1 MNYLLYV
8 ISLVAV
14 YGILTAALNL
24 AVGYTGILSIAQAAF
39 MGIGAYAAGILLT
52 EWGLNFFY
60 ALPVG
65 MAVAGLAG
73 AALAWGTLRLKGE
86 YYVIASF
93 GFQVI
98 IYSIL
103 LNWISLTGGPF
114 GIREIPPPQALGF
127 AFAGP
132 LRYAIFTLGFL
143 AICVWVTWRLGES
156 PYGKVLRAIREDDAA
171 AASIGKNVNR
181 YKIVIFTVSA
191 VLASVGGAL
200 YACLI
205 TYIDPF
211 TFTIHESIFI
221 LALVIIGGSG
231 NVYGS
236 VVGAAVLISIPEMLR
251 FFDVPTTV
259 ASPIRE
265 ILYGALMII
274 FLRFRP
280 KGLLPERI
288 TRGGW
293 IDGPR

>member
-1 MNYLLYV
+1 MNYIIYV
-8 ISLVAV
+8 ISLIGI
-14 YGILTAALNL
+14 YGILTVSLNL
-24 AVGYTGILSIAQAAF
+24 SVGYTGILSLAQAAF
-39 MGIGAYAAGILLT
+39 MGIGAYASAILLT
-52 EWGLNFFY
+52 QWGFNFFST
-60 ALPVG
+60 LFVG
-65 MAVAGLAG
+65 MAIAGLVG
-73 AALAWGTLRLKGE
+73 WGLVWATLRLKGI

-98 IYSIL
+98 VYSIF
-103 LNWISLTGGPF
+103 LNWISLTQGPF
-114 GIREIPPPQALGF
+114 GIRQIPRPQAFGF
-127 AFAGP
+127 TFLGP
-132 LRYAIFTLGFL
+132 LRYAILILGFL
-143 AICVWVTWRLGES
+143 AICLWVAWRVGES
-156 PYGKVLRAIREDDAA
+156 PYGKVLRAIREDEAA
-171 AASIGKNVNR
+171 AASIGKNVSR

-191 VLASVGGAL
+191 MLASVGGAL
-200 YACLI
+200 YAGLI

-288 TRGGW
+288 THRVM
-293 IDGPR
+293 R

>member
-8 ISLVAV
+8 ISLIAI
-14 YGILTAALNL
+14 YGILTVALNL
-24 AVGYTGILSIAQAAF
+24 AVGYTGILSLAQAAF
-39 MGIGAYAAGILLT
+39 MGIGAYAAAILLT
-52 EWGLNFFY
+52 QWGINFFY

-65 MAVAGLAG
+65 MTIAALAGAGLAW
-73 AALAWGTLRLKGE
+73 ATLRLKAE

-93 GFQVI
+93 GFQI
-98 IYSIL
+98 IVYNIL
-103 LNWISLTGGPF
+103 LNWIGLTSGPF
-114 GIREIPPPQALGF
+114 GIRQIPAPEAFGF
-127 AFAGP
+127 SFTGP
-132 LRYAIFTLGFL
+132 LRYAALTLGFL
-143 AICVWVTWRLGES
+143 MVCVWVAWRLGES
-156 PYGKVLRAIREDDAA
+156 AYGKVLRAIREDDAA

-181 YKIVIFTVSA
+181 YKIVIFAVSA
-191 VLASVGGAL
+191 VLASIGGAL
-200 YACLI
+200 YASLI
-205 TYIDPF
+205 TFIDPF

-221 LALVIIGGSG
+221 LALVIIGGAG
-231 NVYGS
+231 NVFGS

-288 TRGGW
+288 TTGVTR
-293 IDGPR
+293 

>member
-52 EWGLNFFY
+52 QWGLNFFY

-65 MAVAGLAG
+65 MAVAGLTGAG
-73 AALAWGTLRLKGE
+73 LAWATLRLKGE

-98 IYSIL
+98 IYNIL

-114 GIREIPPPQALGF
+114 GIREIPPPQAFGF
-127 AFAGP
+127 TFLGP
-132 LRYAIFTLGFL
+132 LRYAIFTVGIL

-156 PYGKVLRAIREDDAA
+156 PYGKVLRAIREDEAG
-171 AASIGKNVNR
+171 AASIGKNVSR

-191 VLASVGGAL
+191 MLASIGGAL

-288 TRGGW
+288 TSGGM
-293 IDGPR
+293 R

>member
-1 MNYLLYV
+1 VNYFIYV
-8 ISLVAV
+8 ISLIAV
-14 YGILTAALNL
+14 YGILTVSLNL
-24 AVGYTGILSIAQAAF
+24 SVGYTGILSVAQAAF
-39 MGIGAYAAGILLT
+39 MGIGAYAAAILLT
-52 EWGLNFFY
+52 QWGFNFFST
-60 ALPVG
+60 LLVG
-65 MAVAGLAG
+65 MAIAGLVG
-73 AALAWGTLRLKGE
+73 WGLAWATLRLKGD

-93 GFQVI
+93 GFQII
-98 IYSIL
+98 IYNIF
-103 LNWISLTGGPF
+103 LNWISLTRGPF
-114 GIREIPPPQALGF
+114 GIRQIPPPQAFGF
-127 AFAGP
+127 TFFGP
-132 LRYAIFTLGFL
+132 LRYAILLLVFL
-143 AICVWVTWRLGES
+143 AICLWVARRVGES

-171 AASIGKNVNR
+171 AASIGKNVGR
-181 YKIVIFTVSA
+181 YKITIFTVSA
-191 VLASVGGAL
+191 MLASVGGAL
-200 YACLI
+200 YAGLI

-274 FLRFRP
+274 FLRLRP

-288 TRGGW
+288 TTGVIR
-293 IDGPR
+293 

>member
-1 MNYLLYV
+1 VNYLLYV

-14 YGILTAALNL
+14 YGILTVALNL
-24 AVGYTGILSIAQAAF
+24 AVGCTGILSLAQAAF

-52 EWGLNFFY
+52 EWGVNFFF

-65 MAVAGLAG
+65 MVVAGLMGAG
-73 AALAWGTLRLKGE
+73 LAWATLRLKGE

-93 GFQVI
+93 GFQII
-98 IYSIL
+98 IYYIL
-103 LNWISLTGGPF
+103 LNWIGLTKGPF
-114 GIREIPPPQALGF
+114 GIREIPPPQIFGF
-127 AFAGP
+127 HFASP
-132 LRYAIFTLGFL
+132 LRYAIFTVGFL
-143 AICVWVTWRLGES
+143 AICVWVARRLGES
-156 PYGKVLRAIREDDAA
+156 PYGKVLRAIREDDIAV
-171 AASIGKNVNR
+171 ASIGKNVNR

-191 VLASVGGAL
+191 MLASIGGAL

-221 LALVIIGGSG
+221 LALVIIGGAG

-236 VVGAAVLISIPEMLR
+236 VVGAAVLITIPEMLR

-288 TRGGW
+288 TTGVTR
-293 IDGPR
+293 